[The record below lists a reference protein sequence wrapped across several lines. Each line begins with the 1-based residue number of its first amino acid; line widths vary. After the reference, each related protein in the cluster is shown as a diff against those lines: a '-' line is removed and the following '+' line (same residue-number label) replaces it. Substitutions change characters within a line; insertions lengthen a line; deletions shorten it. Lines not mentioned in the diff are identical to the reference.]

1 MSTDTDTGTT
11 PSTELAPNTPSGMVQ
26 AYSDDFAQVLPS
38 HINPKTWVR
47 LATGALRRD
56 KNLNQAAKNDPGAL
70 MVALLDAA
78 RKGLEPGTEQY
89 YLVPRKEKGVVKVKG
104 IEGYQGIIERIY
116 RAGAAS
122 SVIVEVV
129 REHDKFRYVPGRDER
144 PVHEIDWFGADRG
157 KLVGVYAY
165 AIMVGGATSKVV
177 VLNEAKVM
185 EAKAKSDGASSQYSP
200 WNQGDGEA
208 MWLKTAA
215 RRLEKWVPT
224 SSEYMKERLRVAQEV
239 IAETQQPAFPPPA
252 QQPVSTIN
260 VDPETGE
267 VLEGELMD
275 DANPDADG
283 DTIWPEPAEVP
294 A

>member
-1 MSTDTDTGTT
+1 MTTTDTT
-11 PSTELAPNTPSGMVQ
+11 PSSDVATRPTGGPSDMVQ
-26 AYSDDFAQVLPS
+26 AYEGDFAQVLPS
-38 HINPKTWVR
+38 HVNSKTWVR
-47 LATGALRRD
+47 LAIGALRRD

-129 REHDKFRYVPGRDER
+129 REHDTFRYVPGRDER

-239 IAETQQPAFPPPA
+239 IAERPVRTVGDSIPQPITTDDG
-252 QQPVSTIN
+252 TI
-260 VDPETGE
+260 VDPEIG
-267 VLEGELMD
+267 VVDAELMD
-275 DANPDADG
+275 PDEP
-283 DTIWPEPAEVP
+283 TWPPTPEPGGGE
-294 A
+294 

>member
-1 MSTDTDTGTT
+1 MTDTTETSPSTDVAKNDG
-11 PSTELAPNTPSGMVQ
+11 PSGMVQ
-26 AYSDDFAQVLPS
+26 HYENDFAQVLPS
-38 HINPKTWVR
+38 HINSKTWVR
-47 LATGALRRD
+47 LAVGALRRD

-89 YLVPRKEKGVVKVKG
+89 YLVPRKEKGIVKVKG

-129 REHDKFRYVPGRDER
+129 RENDTFRYVPGRDER
-144 PVHEIDWFGADRG
+144 PVHEIDWFGQDRG
-157 KLVGVYAY
+157 QLVGVYAY
-165 AIMVGGATSKVV
+165 AVMVGGATSKVV
-177 VLNEAKVM
+177 VLNKAKVM
-185 EAKAKSDGASSQYSP
+185 EAKAKSDGANSQYSP

-239 IAETQQPAFPPPA
+239 IAEGTPVRTVGDAEPQPI
-252 QQPVSTIN
+252 TTDDGHL
-260 VDPETGE
+260 VDPETGVVE
-267 VLEGELMD
+267 AELVD
-275 DANPDADG
+275 DEDQEQ
-283 DTIWPEPAEVP
+283 DTSWPEPAPVP